1 MLLLVLKS
9 MNLDEECVPV
19 SLISDAA
26 SQTFPIDQVQNIRQE
41 KTDSENNAFAAAGK
55 PPGSRDGLFPSRDG
69 LFPLNSSHPRT
80 LGFQI
85 SLCPGASRPFPTRQC
100 IAAQAQEATPSVQ
113 VLTWSGVMMSLVK
126 VDAVQ
131 T

>member
-26 SQTFPIDQVQNIRQE
+26 SLTFPIDQVQNIRQE

-55 PPGSRDGLFPSRDG
+55 PPGSRDGLFP
-69 LFPLNSSHPRT
+69 LNSSHPRT
-80 LGFQI
+80 LSFQI

>member
-1 MLLLVLKS
+1 MLLLVPKS

-26 SQTFPIDQVQNIRQE
+26 SQTLHMAQVQNIRRE

-55 PPGSRDGLFPSRDG
+55 PPGSRDGLFP
-69 LFPLNSSHPRT
+69 PNSSHPRM

-85 SLCPGASRPFPTRQC
+85 SLCTGAGCVDHSHTCQRV
-100 IAAQAQEATPSVQ
+100 AAQAQEATPSVPD
-113 VLTWSGVMMSLVK
+113 LAWAGVMASLGK
-126 VDAVQ
+126 VFAVQ

>member
-1 MLLLVLKS
+1 MLPLVPKS
-9 MNLDEECVPV
+9 MTLDEECVPV

-26 SQTFPIDQVQNIRQE
+26 SQTFHIDQVQNIRQE
-41 KTDSENNAFAAAGK
+41 KTDSENNAIAAAGK
-55 PPGSRDGLFPSRDG
+55 PPGSRNGLS
-69 LFPLNSSHPRT
+69 PLNSSHPRT

-85 SLCPGASRPFPTRQC
+85 SLCPGAGRPFPTRQSV
-100 IAAQAQEATPSVQ
+100 AVQAQEAKPSMR
-113 VLTWSGVMMSLVK
+113 VLAWAGVMMSLVK